1 MNRKER
7 VLSYLQ
13 QNTERFVAGGFSSLE
28 GFETEE
34 IARAL
39 QLDRANV
46 SKLLNE
52 LWNGGVVMKVQGR
65 PTLYLSL
72 RTLESALSGRFVPIT
87 LASAGDL
94 LELCRGGVEG
104 PFTAAPITASAI
116 AVSDSLQPLVQEALS
131 VCSYPPYGLPLLLV
145 SPSTKDV
152 ETVVGQV
159 FDQMKEKRG
168 ENARLIMVD
177 CRGNLAEN
185 RELLHQLFGCSKTA
199 SPTGKAVRGYFESAN
214 HGLICLVGVHRLTED
229 VLELLLTAV
238 DRHTYCRMGDTV
250 PRPLDATLIL
260 SLPPQNNEALL
271 ARLNKH
277 IPCLLT
283 IPSLDS
289 RSMDEKLLLLL
300 RLLGEE
306 ATTLGRTLRLD
317 KDVLA
322 YLLAAH
328 YPAGISEMRSVVK
341 LLCASA
347 LCQLP
352 SDGKRYLSISCHAL
366 PQRTVTDAET
376 QMDRL
381 YRIFKLMALVPND
394 YLFFPPDG
402 NNEVLR
408 SFRQLWLRAGSL
420 DALPD
425 EDIFSPNAQQLAQ
438 PEEYIHQLL
447 DHLRHCGSDWVAR
460 MWKAIPYYIQQ
471 NASRLLARSPA
482 GEPLVGEPIL
492 QLGLLLPMQILSLRE
507 IHLPL
512 PEEGLPVPDS
522 ADATLCQVLFSLFSS
537 GTSFSL
543 SRQEVAFFAAY
554 LSAARSRSRKKHT
567 ALLILCHGRGIAGE
581 YAAML
586 ETYGPPGLTVAAIDV
601 SVGET
606 LSEVADRAAEA
617 VRVLDRGAGVAIA
630 ADMPPLL
637 SLAPV
642 ISNRTGIPCRGVGEV
657 SLSSLM
663 DLSEQC
669 VAGRELSALTCTAS
683 VREEPDLAIDQQDPF
698 MHRYLYEVFAPNLT
712 FLDLNK
718 AAGTL
723 SVALSGILGDLEI
736 PYSRDVAVKFL
747 SHSSY
752 MLERVIAGH
761 TMSFPNLRRFLAEQ
775 QSIVLVVSRRLEP
788 VGNTFG
794 VVIPAP
800 EIAYIVEIFLE
811 YK

>member
-13 QNTERFVAGGFSSLE
+13 QNTERFASGGFSALE

-52 LWNGGVVMKVQGR
+52 LWNAGVVMKVQGR

-72 RTLESALSGRFVPIT
+72 RTLESALPGRFVPIT

-94 LELCRGGVEG
+94 LELCREVV
-104 PFTAAPITASAI
+104 PTSAAAAPAELALPVT
-116 AVSDSLQPLVQEALS
+116 DSLLPLAQEALS

-145 SPSTKDV
+145 SPSTKDA
-152 ETVVGQV
+152 ETVVGHV
-159 FDQMKEKRG
+159 FDQLKERRG
-168 ENARLIMVD
+168 LEAKLVMVD
-177 CRGNLAEN
+177 CRGNLEGDK
-185 RELLHQLFGCSKTA
+185 ELLYQLFGCSKSV
-199 SPTGKAVRGYFESAN
+199 SPTGKAIRSCFEASN
-214 HGLICLVGVHRLTED
+214 HGVICLVGVHRLSD
-229 VLELLLTAV
+229 YILELLLTAV
-238 DRHTYCRMGDTV
+238 DRHTYCRMGETV

-260 SLPPQNNEALL
+260 SLPPQNNEELL

-277 IPCLLT
+277 VPCLLT

-306 ATTLGRTLRLD
+306 ATALGRALRMD

-322 YLLAAH
+322 YLLTAR
-328 YPAGISEMRSVVK
+328 YPAGISEMRGVVR
-341 LLCASA
+341 LLCSSA
-347 LCQLP
+347 LRRSP
-352 SDGKRYLSISCHAL
+352 SDGQRYLALSCHAL
-366 PQRTVTDAET
+366 PQRIVTDAEG
-376 QMDRL
+376 QLARL
-381 YRIFKLMALVPND
+381 HHVFRLLSLVPND

-402 NNEVLR
+402 SNEVLR
-408 SFRQLWLRAGSL
+408 TFHQLWLRSGSL
-420 DALPD
+420 EALPD
-425 EDIFSPNAQQLAQ
+425 GDIFAPDAQQLAD
-438 PEEYIHQLL
+438 PGEYIRQLL
-447 DHLRHCGSDWVAR
+447 DHLRHCDSNWIIR
-460 MWKAIPYYIQQ
+460 MGKAIPYYIQQ
-471 NASRLLARSPA
+471 SAARLLSRSSA
-482 GEPLVGEPIL
+482 GEFLAGEPIL
-492 QLGLLLPMQILSLRE
+492 QLGLLMPMHIMALRQT
-507 IHLPL
+507 HLPL
-512 PEEGLPVPDS
+512 PLEGLPVPDNT
-522 ADATLCQVLFSLFSS
+522 DANLCQALFSLFSAPA
-537 GTSFSL
+537 GFSL
-543 SRQEVAFFAAY
+543 SRQEVAFFSAY
-554 LSAARSRSRKKHT
+554 LVAASRQSRKKHT
-567 ALLILCHGRGIAGE
+567 ALLILCHGHGIASE

-606 LSEVADRAAEA
+606 LGEVADRAAEA
-617 VRVLDRGAGVAIA
+617 VRLLDRGAGVAIV
-630 ADMPPLL
+630 ADMLPLL
-637 SLAPV
+637 SLAP
-642 ISNRTGIPCRGVGEV
+642 IIGNRTGIPCRGVGEV
-657 SLSSLM
+657 SLSTLM

-669 VAGRELSALTCTAS
+669 VAGQELSKLVCSGTT
-683 VREEPDLAIDQQDPF
+683 REEPELPMEQQDPF

-712 FLDLNK
+712 FLDLHK

-752 MLERVIAGH
+752 MLERVISGH
-761 TMSFPNLRRFLAEQ
+761 TMNFPNLRKFLAEQ

-800 EIAYIVEIFLE
+800 EIAYIAEIFLE